1 MSLRDAERPNNAP
14 GMARVGGGLGALAA
28 LFVVLGA
35 AGSAGCESLVCEIPG
50 CGDREAKWDK
60 NLEPA
65 DYPVAS
71 VGLKGSVAVYDR
83 PLDRMLM
90 LTSGSNLEVGMTSI
104 PVGKNMAALAPSVA
118 RDRLYVLSR
127 GVQPRKNPS
136 DELPSLTVIDGDG
149 TPERVARYEL
159 TDPLSGIAVDPLGE
173 WVVVYD
179 AGGVVVNPNE
189 LILIK
194 VDEPGREPITKTIR
208 SFGARPQRL
217 TFTSELKLP
226 NGPARRLLVVETEQD
241 VTLIDLLNPQRDEV
255 TVILPKTP
263 SGVSSRPGQ
272 IAFHDGDPD
281 DVNDARIAVRLVG
294 ESDVVILDLGPTA
307 EAGKDFKPTVNVADV
322 GGVPSSI
329 DFVET
334 DGGLRLAA
342 LVPSKRAAS
351 LVNPATTVVESVNLP
366 GGYSQLAR
374 VTDSVAQKPDFGDVA
389 LLWGG
394 SQSDGIAFW
403 SLGRTT
409 GKPYR
414 SVDAYE
420 IGINVTAVQ
429 NVPGHEFG
437 QRKILVGEGAS
448 EFYVLDLDA
457 RTSFPMLT
465 NQGGFELSVS
475 PDGGRAW
482 ALRRGTPEFAQINLS
497 SLHPT
502 SLEIE
507 RDVTAVYDIE
517 RRDGSRAVIALHSL
531 GNLGVTVLDA
541 LDPDSAETRFYP
553 ALLLGDL

>member
-1 MSLRDAERPNNAP
+1 MTGSTKRTRGLL
-14 GMARVGGGLGALAA
+14 ARLGVGLAGVLAVGLGALSVGCGD
-28 LFVVLGA
+28 VV
-35 AGSAGCESLVCEIPG
+35 CWVG

-60 NLEPA
+60 NLEPS
-65 DYPVAS
+65 DYPPQA
-71 VGLKGSVAVYDR
+71 VGLMGSVAVYDR
-83 PLDRMLM
+83 PLNRVVM
-90 LTSGSNLEVGMTSI
+90 LTSGSNLDLGTDSI
-104 PVGKNMAALAPSVA
+104 TVGKNVATMKPSAAH
-118 RDRLYVLSR
+118 DKLYVLSR
-127 GVQPRKNPS
+127 GVQPRINPE
-136 DELPSLTVIDGDG
+136 DELPSLSVIEGDAS
-149 TPERVARYEL
+149 PKRLARYEL
-159 TDPLSGIAVDPLGE
+159 TDPLSGLAVDPEGE

-189 LILIK
+189 LILVK
-194 VDEPGREPITKTIR
+194 VDEPNVEPITKTIR

-226 NGPARRLLVVETEQD
+226 NGPARRLLIVETEQD
-241 VTLIDLLNPQRDEV
+241 VTLVDLLNPLRDEV
-255 TVILPKTP
+255 TIVLPKTP
-263 SGVSSRPGQ
+263 AGVSSQPAQ
-272 IAFHDGDPD
+272 VVFDDGNPD
-281 DVNDARIAVRLVG
+281 DVNDARIAIRLAG
-294 ESDVVILDLGPTA
+294 ESDVMILELGPTA
-307 EAGKDFKPTVNVADV
+307 EEGKDFKPTVNVADV

-342 LVPSKRAAS
+342 LVPSNRQAA
-351 LVNPATTVVESVNLP
+351 LVDPATTVVDTVSLP

-374 VTDSVAQKPDFGDVA
+374 VTDSVADKPDFGDVA

-414 SVDAYE
+414 SVDPYQ
-420 IGINVTAVQ
+420 IGISVTEVQ
-429 NVPGHEFG
+429 DVPGDELG
-437 QRKILVGEGAS
+437 QRKILVGQGAT

-465 NQGGFELSVS
+465 NQGGFDLSVA

-482 ALRRGTPEFAQINLS
+482 ALRRGTPEFAQVNLD

-502 SLEIE
+502 SLEVQ
-507 RDVTAVYDIE
+507 RDVSAVFDIE
-517 RRDGSRAVIALHSL
+517 RRDGGRSLVALHGSGLL
-531 GNLGVTVLDA
+531 GATVLDA
-541 LDPDSAETRFYP
+541 LDPDSAATRFYP

>member
-1 MSLRDAERPNNAP
+1 MTGSTKRTRGFL
-14 GMARVGGGLGALAA
+14 ARFGVGLAGVLAVGLGAL
-28 LFVVLGA
+28 
-35 AGSAGCESLVCEIPG
+35 SAGCGDVVCWVG

-60 NLEPA
+60 NLEPS
-65 DYPVAS
+65 DYPPQA

-83 PLDRMLM
+83 PLDRVVM
-90 LTSGSNLEVGMTSI
+90 LTSGSNLDLGADAIT
-104 PVGKNMAALAPSVA
+104 VGKNVATMKPSAAH
-118 RDRLYVLSR
+118 DRLYVLSR
-127 GVQPRKNPS
+127 GVQPRINPE
-136 DELPSLTVIDGDG
+136 DELPSLSVIEGDAS
-149 TPERVARYEL
+149 PKRLARYEL
-159 TDPLSGIAVDPLGE
+159 TDPLSGLAVDPEGE

-189 LILIK
+189 LILVK
-194 VDEPGREPITKTIR
+194 VDEPSVEPITKTIR

-226 NGPARRLLVVETEQD
+226 NGPARRLLIVETEQD
-241 VTLIDLLNPQRDEV
+241 VTLVDLLNPLRDEV
-255 TVILPKTP
+255 TIVLPKTP
-263 SGVSSRPGQ
+263 AGVSSQPAQ
-272 IAFHDGDPD
+272 VVFDDGNPD
-281 DVNDARIAVRLVG
+281 DVNDARIAIRLAG
-294 ESDVVILDLGPTA
+294 ESDVMILELGPTA
-307 EAGKDFKPTVNVADV
+307 EEGKDFKPTVNVADV

-342 LVPSKRAAS
+342 LVPSNRQAA
-351 LVNPATTVVESVNLP
+351 LVDPATTVVDTVSLP

-374 VTDSVAQKPDFGDVA
+374 VTDSVADKPDFGDVA

-414 SVDAYE
+414 SVDPYQ
-420 IGINVTAVQ
+420 IGISVTEVQ
-429 NVPGHEFG
+429 DVPGDELG
-437 QRKILVGEGAS
+437 QRKILVGQGAT

-465 NQGGFELSVS
+465 NQGGFDLSVA

-482 ALRRGTPEFAQINLS
+482 ALRRGTPEFAQVNLD

-502 SLEIE
+502 SLEVQ
-507 RDVTAVYDIE
+507 RDVSAVFDIE
-517 RRDGSRAVIALHSL
+517 RRDGGRSLVALHGSGLL
-531 GNLGVTVLDA
+531 GATVLDA
-541 LDPDSAETRFYP
+541 LDPDSAATRFYP